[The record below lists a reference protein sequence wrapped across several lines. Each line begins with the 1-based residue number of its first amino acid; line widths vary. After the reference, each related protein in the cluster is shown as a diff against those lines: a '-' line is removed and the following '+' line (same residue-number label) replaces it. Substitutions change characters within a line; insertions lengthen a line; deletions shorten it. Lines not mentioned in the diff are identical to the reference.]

1 MKTENKFSVGDIVT
15 LKSHPLFKG
24 FRIQGDTKLV
34 PPLMI
39 VKEILVENDKKK
51 LFEEITGNKIAD
63 RIKYTCVYFDD
74 NQCCF
79 NELMVYEEFIKKF
92 DSLKI
97 ERITE
102 KGEIVDDSD
111 TIINEINSYYA
122 SPLKYEFGKV
132 VRFLTKKI
140 EIYKKR
146 SSKEI
151 PVIKNEGN
159 GQEVVKSEK
168 IKTIIKYVVNYASP
182 DFIISGF
189 KKNEVLKAYYPD
201 GSPKRVVCEDLVKV
215 QWFNSNKQKFSEEYL
230 PIVCF
235 TDKMKFK

>member
-1 MKTENKFSVGDIVT
+1 MKKESKFGVGDIIT
-15 LKSHPLFKG
+15 LKTHPLFKS

-39 VKEILVENDKKK
+39 IKEVLIESDKKK
-51 LFEEITGNKIAD
+51 LFEEVTGNKIAD
-63 RIKYTCVYFDD
+63 RIKYACVYFDD
-74 NQCCF
+74 NQCSF
-79 NELMVYEEFIKKF
+79 NELMVYEEFVEKF
-92 DSLKI
+92 DKLKI

-102 KGEIVDDSD
+102 KGKILDDSN
-111 TIINEINSYYA
+111 TIIDEINSYYA
-122 SPLKYEFGKV
+122 NPLKYEFGKV

-151 PVIKNEGN
+151 PVIKEKGEEIVESN
-159 GQEVVKSEK
+159 K
-168 IKTIIKYVVNYASP
+168 IKKIIKYVVNYASP

-189 KKNEVLKAYYPD
+189 KKNEVLNTYYPD
-201 GSPKRVVCEDLVKV
+201 GSVKRVVCEDLVKV

-230 PIVCF
+230 PIIFF

>member
-1 MKTENKFSVGDIVT
+1 MNMKSKFTVGDIVT
-15 LKSHPLFKG
+15 LKTHPLFKS

-39 VKEILVENDKKK
+39 IKEVLIESDKKK
-51 LFEEITGNKIAD
+51 LYEEVTGYKIAD

-74 NQCCF
+74 NQCGF
-79 NELMVYEEFIKKF
+79 KELMIYEKFVKKF
-92 DSLKI
+92 DKLRI

-102 KGEIVDDSD
+102 KGEIIDDSN
-111 TIINEINSYYA
+111 TIIDEINSYYA
-122 SPLKYEFGKV
+122 NPLKYEFGKV

-151 PVIKNEGN
+151 PVIKEKGE
-159 GQEVVKSEK
+159 EVVESKK

-189 KKNEVLKAYYPD
+189 KKNEVLSTYYPD
-201 GSPKRVVCEDLVKV
+201 GALKRAVCEDLVKV
-215 QWFNSNKQKFSEEYL
+215 KWFNSNSQKFSEEYL

-235 TDKMKFK
+235 TDKMEFK